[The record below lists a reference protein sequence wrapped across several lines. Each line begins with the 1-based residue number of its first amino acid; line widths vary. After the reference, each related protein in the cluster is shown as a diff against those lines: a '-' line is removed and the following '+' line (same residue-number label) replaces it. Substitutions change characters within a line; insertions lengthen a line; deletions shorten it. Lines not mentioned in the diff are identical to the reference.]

1 MAKEIFQSFQGGIK
15 GGTSLFG
22 LTVEADEIK
31 FHDARRLVRD
41 FSKLSGISRSEI
53 KSKFKKE
60 FKGKHVGCR
69 AELLVTVDKPFVVS
83 YDKKMEVNPF
93 KSFYTD
99 MCIRPIPH
107 SPYTIFISVILF
119 GSINTLSDEGPMLE
133 TLPTI
138 LYFDLYL

>member
-1 MAKEIFQSFQGGIK
+1 MALREELPHSV
-15 GGTSLFG
+15 L
-22 LTVEADEIK
+22 LLRPIK
-31 FHDARRLVRD
+31 FHNARRLVRD

-83 YDKKMEVNPF
+83 YDKKMEVNLF

-107 SPYTIFISVILF
+107 
-119 GSINTLSDEGPMLE
+119 
-133 TLPTI
+133 I
-138 LYFDLYL
+138 LYSSLLFYLVL